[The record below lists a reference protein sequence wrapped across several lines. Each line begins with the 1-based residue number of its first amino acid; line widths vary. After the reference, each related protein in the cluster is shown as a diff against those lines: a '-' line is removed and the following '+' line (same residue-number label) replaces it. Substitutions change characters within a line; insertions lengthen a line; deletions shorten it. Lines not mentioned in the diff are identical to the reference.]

1 MAPFPS
7 LFPEE
12 LKRSPQKEISL
23 AKAKYSA
30 ADLFRTPDLCRVTF
44 CLSLAW

>member
-12 LKRSPQKEISL
+12 LKRSLQKEISL